1 MAIYLDGIAT
11 GSIKYNESTMMK
23 IGGVFKHI
31 THQFGANLEINTG
44 KQAHNFMVE
53 FMKSVKRGKFSK
65 GLLNS
70 LKNEV
75 LVGDQIK
82 EIATNYV
89 KADIDALMLWF
100 TFDEVS
106 GGEVVDR
113 ANGLVTATNE
123 NSVTTESV
131 VPS

>member
-1 MAIYLDGIAT
+1 MAIYVGRALSASAIAA
-11 GSIKYNESTMMK
+11 IYNSGTP
-23 IGGVFKHI
+23 
-31 THQFGANLEINTG
+31 TDL
-44 KQAHNFMVE
+44 
-53 FMKSVKRGKFSK
+53 
-65 GLLNS
+65 
-70 LKNEV
+70 
-75 LVGDQIK
+75 K

-89 KADIDALMLWF
+89 QADIDALMLWF